1 MDVSSSFQ
9 TCNEQNINPCDLL
22 CDGRKHADDIIEV
35 KGVPHILPVQ
45 QEKHLDNQLHVR
57 IHPK

>member
-1 MDVSSSFQ
+1 MRWAQ
-9 TCNEQNINPCDLL
+9 
-22 CDGRKHADDIIEV
+22 DGRKHADDIIEV